1 MKKHPLFDSRV
12 AILATKHH
20 KEKAIAPILEQELGI
35 KVIVPQDFD
44 TDRFGT
50 FTRDIKRTGTQIEA
64 ARLKAETVLSLTN
77 ETLAL
82 ASEGSFSPHPSNPF
96 VPCNREIVILLDRTN
111 ELEIIGQSVT
121 IETNFNH
128 QAIASIQEAHEFA
141 KKVGFPEHAVVVMVH
156 SSSDNPEEIIKGINT
171 TEQLV
176 EAVTY
181 ALGRSKTGKIH
192 IETDMRALYNPTRM
206 KNIARATHDLIQKI
220 QSTCP
225 NCDFPGFDIFS
236 RKKGL
241 PCAYC
246 LSPTELTLAVT
257 YQCQKCGFSK
267 DVMFPD
273 GIQEADPSLCNY
285 CNP

>member
-1 MKKHPLFDSRV
+1 MKKHPLFNNRV
-12 AILATKHH
+12 AVLATKHH
-20 KEKAIAPILEQELGI
+20 KEKEIAPILRQELGVE
-35 KVIVPQDFD
+35 VIVPQDFD
-44 TDRFGT
+44 TDCFGT
-50 FTRDIKRTGTQIEA
+50 FTRDVKRTGTQIEA

-82 ASEGSFSPHPSNPF
+82 ASEGTFSPHPSNPF
-96 VPCNREIVILLDRTN
+96 VPCNQEIIIFLDRTN
-111 ELEIIGQSVT
+111 ELKIIGQSVT
-121 IETNFNH
+121 IETNFSH
-128 QAIASIQEAHEFA
+128 RVIKSIEEAHEFA
-141 KKVGFPEHAVVVMVH
+141 EKVGFPEHAVVVMVH
-156 SSSDNPEEIIKGINT
+156 PAPENREEIIKGINT

-176 EAVTY
+176 EAVAF
-181 ALGRSKTGKIH
+181 ALNQSKTGEIS

-206 KNIARATHDLIQKI
+206 KNIARATYDLIQKI
-220 QSTCP
+220 RNACP
-225 NCDFPGFDIFS
+225 NCDFPGFDVFS

-246 LSPTELTLAVT
+246 HSPTELTLAVT
-257 YQCQKCGFSK
+257 YKCQKCRFFK

>member
-1 MKKHPLFDSRV
+1 MKKHLLFDNRV
-12 AILATKHH
+12 AVLATKHH
-20 KEKAIAPILEQELGI
+20 KEKAIAPIVEQELGV

-50 FTRDIKRTGTQIEA
+50 FTRDVKRVGNQIEA
-64 ARLKAETVLSLTN
+64 ARVKAETALSVTN

-82 ASEGSFSPHPSNPF
+82 ASEGTFGPHPSNPF
-96 VPCNREIVILLDRTN
+96 VPCNREIVILLDKTN
-111 ELEIIGQSVT
+111 EIEIIGQAIS

-128 QAIASIQEAHEFA
+128 SIIKNIQEAHEFA
-141 KKVGFPEHAVVVMVH
+141 EKAGFPEHALVVMVH
-156 SSSDNPEEIIKGINT
+156 PSPKNQEEIIKGINT

-176 EAVTY
+176 EAVTF
-181 ALGRSKTGKIH
+181 ALKRSETGKIS

-206 KNIARATHDLIQKI
+206 TNIVRATRDLINKI
-220 QSTCP
+220 QNTCP
-225 NCDFPGFDIFS
+225 NCDFPGFDVFS
-236 RKKGL
+236 RKIGL

-246 LSPTELTLAVT
+246 HSPTEITLAVT
-257 YQCQKCGFSK
+257 YKCQKCGFLK

-273 GIQEADPSLCNY
+273 GIQQADPSLCHY

>member
-1 MKKHPLFDSRV
+1 MKKHPLFDNRV

-50 FTRDIKRTGTQIEA
+50 FTRDIKRTGSQIEA
-64 ARLKAETVLSLTN
+64 ARLKAESILSVTN

-96 VPCNREIVILLDRTN
+96 VPCNLEIVILIDRTN
-111 ELEIIGQSVT
+111 ELKIIGQSVT
-121 IETNFNH
+121 IETNFSH
-128 QAIASIQEAHEFA
+128 RAIASIPEAREFA
-141 KKVGFPEHAVVVMVH
+141 AKVGFPEHAVVVMVH
-156 SSSDNPEEIIKGINT
+156 SSSENQEEIIKGINT

-181 ALGRSKTGKIH
+181 ALKRSKTGEIH

-220 QSTCP
+220 RNACP
-225 NCDFPGFDIFS
+225 NCDFPGFDVFS
-236 RKKGL
+236 RKRGL

-257 YQCQKCGFSK
+257 YKCQKCGFFK

-273 GIQEADPSLCNY
+273 GIQEADPSWCNY

>member
-1 MKKHPLFDSRV
+1 MKKHPLFDNRV
-12 AILATKHH
+12 AILATKRH

-35 KVIVPQDFD
+35 QVIVPQDFD

-50 FTRDIKRTGTQIEA
+50 FTRDVKRIGNQLEA
-64 ARLKAETVLSLTN
+64 ARLKADTILSLTN

-82 ASEGSFSPHPSNPF
+82 ASEGTFGPHPSNPF
-96 VPCNREIVILLDRTN
+96 VPCNRELVILLDKKN
-111 ELEIIGQSVT
+111 QVEIIGQAVS
-121 IETNFNH
+121 IETNFSHRVIKNT
-128 QAIASIQEAHEFA
+128 QEAYEFA
-141 KKVGFPEHAVVVMVH
+141 DKVGFPEHAVVVMLH
-156 SSSDNPEEIIKGINT
+156 PSSENQEEIIKGINT

-176 EAVTY
+176 EAVTF
-181 ALGRSKTGKIH
+181 ALKRSKTGEIH

-220 QSTCP
+220 RNACP
-225 NCDFPGFDIFS
+225 NCDFPGFDVFS
-236 RKKGL
+236 RKRGL

-257 YQCQKCGFSK
+257 YKCQKCGFFK